1 MWAETWLWEGEGQ
14 VPIWGTAARQGALC
28 QCQEAGRPLAPP
40 PAEPVRLEGV
50 SRAGRGERGVRLEGG
65 VGLKG
70 LVYQTEDT
78 GFSLTNGSEQGSDV
92 I

>member
-40 PAEPVRLEGV
+40 PAEPVRLEGL
-50 SRAGRGERGVRLEGG
+50 RGRGVGSGVRPEGR